1 MVELALQIFTLLLAL
16 AAVVMAVAILHK
28 QKALTATVTPE
39 IVAQLVRAE
48 CEAVRQA
55 SEDNSRSL
63 RSELSESFEKFRE
76 GVATSFRTILE
87 YMSAQLKEFDGRLE
101 SGVQAIDKRVEG
113 MASKLNDD
121 LKLLGTEANHNRDQ
135 LRQIVDVKLDES
147 ATKQSASSLQFRQGI
162 ETSFERLR
170 HLTAETL
177 QASSA
182 LQSERLEKSSA
193 AIAQFGERHERSAE
207 QLKEAVER
215 RLEAIREESA
225 RKLDE
230 MRQVVDE
237 KLQTTLETRL
247 SESFNRVVEQ
257 LKSVHEGIGE
267 MRKLAENVGDLQKVL
282 TNVKVRGT
290 YGEVQLALLLEEF
303 LSPEQY
309 VKDAVTK
316 EGTQERVEYA
326 IRMPGGEFGEVLLPV
341 DAKFPRED
349 YEKLCE
355 AIDAGD
361 LKLAAMFRKQLE
373 NRIRGCARD
382 IRDKYINVPRTTDF
396 GILFIPTES
405 IYAEVLRQPGLFEA
419 IQREFRVALTSPT
432 TLSAYLNALQMG
444 FRSLALQKRSSEVW
458 HVLGAVRTEF
468 GKYNDVVDTLGK
480 QLDRAVTS
488 VGKLGQRTRVMARTL
503 RSVESLPDDSTT
515 QRMLGLESEEQIDI
529 AEDVD
534 DFTVQRI
541 AIAEQDAA
549 E

>member
-1 MVELALQIFTLLLAL
+1 MSIELALQAGTLLAAL
-16 AAVVMAVAILHK
+16 AALILVAIVFIR
-28 QKALTATVTPE
+28 QRSAAPSSE
-39 IVAQLVRAE
+39 AIGQLVRAE
-48 CEAVRQA
+48 CEVVRHA
-55 SEDNSRSL
+55 GDENARAL
-63 RSELSESFEKFRE
+63 RGELSDSFEQFRD

-87 YMSAQLKEFDGRLE
+87 YMSSQLKEFDT
-101 SGVQAIDKRVEG
+101 RVEG
-113 MASKLNDD
+113 GVQSIDRRVDAMASKLNDD
-121 LKLLGTEANHNRDQ
+121 LKLLGIEANLGKDQ
-135 LRQIVDVKLDES
+135 LRQLVEAKLDDS
-147 ATKQSASSLQFRQGI
+147 VSKQSASSLQFRQ
-162 ETSFERLR
+162 EMEASFDRLR
-170 HLTAETL
+170 TMTAETL
-177 QASSA
+177 QGSST
-182 LQSERLEKSSA
+182 QQNERLDKSTL
-193 AIAQFGERHERSAE
+193 AITQFGEKQERSAE
-207 QLKEAVER
+207 QLKDSVER

-225 RKLDE
+225 KKLEE

-316 EGTQERVEYA
+316 DGTLERVEYA
-326 IRMPGGEFGEVLLPV
+326 IRMPGGDFGEVLLPI

-361 LKLAAMFRKQLE
+361 MKLVAMFRKQLE
-373 NRIRGCARD
+373 NRIKSCARD

-419 IQREFRVALTSPT
+419 VHREFRVAIASPT
-432 TLSAYLNALQMG
+432 TLSALLNALQMG

-458 HVLGAVRTEF
+458 QVLGAVRTEF

-480 QLDRAVTS
+480 QLDRAVNS
-488 VGKLGQRTRVMARTL
+488 VGKLGQRTRAMSRTL
-503 RSVESLPDDSTT
+503 RGVEALPDDPTT
-515 QRMLGLESEEQIDI
+515 QRLLGLD
-529 AEDVD
+529 AENEIHPDEVEALPGQSD
-534 DFTVQRI
+534 S
-541 AIAEQDAA
+541 ASHLHAA